1 MQEKAQL
8 ALEGML
14 QIPPPPSPA
23 AAVEPIDFRTLPFF
37 QENIRKHQEIKDKI
51 AKMLFERMKE
61 VKVKE
66 QKLVARYRRM
76 YEQWR
81 RKLHEDKKH
90 KEEKKQ
96 KMADDKKKQVRS
108 HSSYFCFRTQ
118 RMHRDREREST
129 YIQREYT
136 QRDRDRE
143 GQLLMA
149 AVGER
154 TKFANDLQHPRTPRR
169 LLQVLLPTSS
179 FPSSPASITIVLLG
193 SFFFLVK
200 FL

>member
-118 RMHRDREREST
+118 RKHRDRERE
-129 YIQREYT
+129 REYIHT
-136 QRDRDRE
+136 KRIHTERQRQRGAIADGSSWGTDEIRQRSPTPSDS
-143 GQLLMA
+143 A
-149 AVGER
+149 A
-154 TKFANDLQHPRTPRR
+154 
-169 LLQVLLPTSS
+169 
-179 FPSSPASITIVLLG
+179 PSSGTAPSILISFLPREYNYCFIRI
-193 SFFFLVK
+193 FFFW
-200 FL
+200 